1 MKISLIAAVAQNGV
15 IGWNNDL
22 PWHLPDD
29 FAFFKRKTS
38 HHPIIM
44 GRKSLEAL
52 GKPLPNRT
60 NIVLTRNTEFSA
72 AGVTV
77 VHTLDAA
84 IAEAKAINQTEIYVI
99 GGAEIY
105 KMALPIAT
113 TLYLTEIHHDFEG
126 DAYFP
131 RSIKANGR
139 RSVGVRT
146 PPTNATPYHLTS
158 SSTRGVKEFGGSWH
172 GRMPAPASHLRQPP
186 TRKQRKQGFLRNG
199 RLQSPPLCLG
209 AG

>member
-1 MKISLIAAVAQNGV
+1 MKISLISAVAENGV
-15 IGWNNDL
+15 IGRNNDM

-60 NIVLTRNTEFSA
+60 NIVITRNPDFTA

-77 VHTLDAA
+77 VHTLEDA
-84 IAEAKAINQTEIYVI
+84 IDEAKKADRPTDEIFVI

-105 KMALPIAT
+105 AMALPIAT
-113 TLYLTEIHHDFEG
+113 TLYLTEIYQAFEG
-126 DAYFP
+126 DTYFP
-131 RSIKANGR
+131 SFDKREWKEVSR
-139 RSVGVRT
+139 RL
-146 PPTNATPYHLTS
+146 H
-158 SSTRGVKEFGGSWH
+158 
-172 GRMPAPASHLRQPP
+172 PADERHVVAFDFVEYERI
-186 TRKQRKQGFLRNG
+186 N
-199 RLQSPPLCLG
+199 
-209 AG
+209 

>member
-1 MKISLIAAVAQNGV
+1 MKISLISAVAQNGV
-15 IGWNNDL
+15 IGRDNDM

-44 GRKSLEAL
+44 GRKSLQAL

-60 NIVLTRNTEFSA
+60 NIVITRNPDFEAPGT
-72 AGVTV
+72 TV
-77 VHTLDAA
+77 VHTLEDALT
-84 IAEAKAINQTEIYVI
+84 EAKKAVGETDEIFVI

-113 TLYLTEIHHDFEG
+113 TLYLTEIHQAYEG

-131 RSIKANGR
+131 TFDKSEWTEVSRK
-139 RSVGVRT
+139 
-146 PPTNATPYHLTS
+146 PHPTDDRHAAAFDFVEY
-158 SSTRGVKEFGGSWH
+158 E
-172 GRMPAPASHLRQPP
+172 
-186 TRKQRKQGFLRNG
+186 RKG
-199 RLQSPPLCLG
+199 
-209 AG
+209 

>member
-1 MKISLIAAVAQNGV
+1 MKISLIAAVAQNRV
-15 IGWNNDL
+15 IGKKNDL

-60 NIVLTRNTEFSA
+60 NIVVTRNADFQAT
-72 AGVTV
+72 GVTV
-77 VHTLDAA
+77 THTLDAA
-84 IAEAKAINQTEIYVI
+84 IDSAKSINQDEIFVI

-105 KMALPIAT
+105 ALALPVAT
-113 TLYLTEIHHDFEG
+113 TLYLTEIHKAYEG

-131 RSIKANGR
+131 EFVRSEWDEINR
-139 RSVGVRT
+139 V
-146 PPTNATPYHLTS
+146 PH
-158 SSTRGVKEFGGSWH
+158 
-172 GRMPAPASHLRQPP
+172 PADERHE
-186 TRKQRKQGFLRNG
+186 TGFDFVEYERKR
-199 RLQSPPLCLG
+199 
-209 AG
+209 

>member
-15 IGWNNDL
+15 IGRNNDL

-38 HHPIIM
+38 HHAIIM

-60 NIVLTRNTEFSA
+60 SLIITRNPDFKA
-72 AGVTV
+72 DGVTII
-77 VHTLDAA
+77 HTLDEA
-84 IAEAKAINQTEIYVI
+84 IAEARNVDREHYQSDEIFVI

-105 KMALPIAT
+105 ALALPIAA
-113 TLYLTEIHHDFEG
+113 TLYLTEIHQVYDG

-131 RSIKANGR
+131 LFDKSEWQEVSR
-139 RSVGVRT
+139 R
-146 PPTNATPYHLTS
+146 PHPTDERHA
-158 SSTRGVKEFGGSWH
+158 
-172 GRMPAPASHLRQPP
+172 ASFDFVEYERV
-186 TRKQRKQGFLRNG
+186 
-199 RLQSPPLCLG
+199 S
-209 AG
+209 

>member
-1 MKISLIAAVAQNGV
+1 MKISLISAVAQNGI
-15 IGWNNDL
+15 IGRQNDL

-29 FAFFKRKTS
+29 FAYFKRKTS

-60 NIVLTRNTEFSA
+60 NIVVTRNAHFKI

-77 VHTLDAA
+77 VNTLDDA
-84 IAEAKAINQTEIYVI
+84 IAEAQAVNQEEIFVI

-105 KMALPIAT
+105 AMALPIAT
-113 TLYLTEIHHDFEG
+113 TLYLTEIHKAYDG

-131 RSIKANGR
+131 EYDENEWDEVSRVPHPADER
-139 RSVGVRT
+139 HEVGFDFVEYER
-146 PPTNATPYHLTS
+146 
-158 SSTRGVKEFGGSWH
+158 
-172 GRMPAPASHLRQPP
+172 
-186 TRKQRKQGFLRNG
+186 RNG
-199 RLQSPPLCLG
+199 R
-209 AG
+209 

>member
-1 MKISLIAAVAQNGV
+1 MKISLIAAVAENGI
-15 IGWNNDL
+15 IGRENNL

-60 NIVLTRNTEFSA
+60 NIVITRNHDFSA
-72 AGVTV
+72 PGITV
-77 VHTLDAA
+77 VYTLNEA
-84 IAEAKAINQTEIYVI
+84 IASAQAINQTEIFVI

-105 KMALPIAT
+105 TIALPVAT
-113 TLYLTEIHHDFEG
+113 TLYLTEIHQAYEG

-131 RSIKANGR
+131 SFDKNEWREVHRHHHPADERHKASFDFVEYER
-139 RSVGVRT
+139 I
-146 PPTNATPYHLTS
+146 P
-158 SSTRGVKEFGGSWH
+158 
-172 GRMPAPASHLRQPP
+172 
-186 TRKQRKQGFLRNG
+186 
-199 RLQSPPLCLG
+199 
-209 AG
+209 

>member
-1 MKISLIAAVAQNGV
+1 MKISLISAVAQNGV
-15 IGWNNDL
+15 IGRDNDM

-60 NIVLTRNTEFSA
+60 NIVLTRNPYFTA
-72 AGVTV
+72 TGTTV
-77 VHTLDAA
+77 VHTLEEA
-84 IAEAKAINQTEIYVI
+84 IDEAQKVDRATDEIFII

-113 TLYLTEIHHDFEG
+113 TLYLTEIHQAYEG

-131 RSIKANGR
+131 TFDKSEWNEVSR
-139 RSVGVRT
+139 RPHAIDERHAAAFDFVAYER
-146 PPTNATPYHLTS
+146 
-158 SSTRGVKEFGGSWH
+158 KE
-172 GRMPAPASHLRQPP
+172 
-186 TRKQRKQGFLRNG
+186 
-199 RLQSPPLCLG
+199 
-209 AG
+209 

>member
-1 MKISLIAAVAQNGV
+1 MKISLISAVAQNGV
-15 IGWNNDL
+15 IGCTNPQGKPDL

-29 FAFFKRKTS
+29 FAFFKKKTS

-60 NIVLTRNTEFSA
+60 NIVITRNPEFTA

-77 VHTLDAA
+77 VHTLDNALA
-84 IAEAKAINQTEIYVI
+84 QARTVNQEEIFVI

-105 KMALPIAT
+105 AMALPIAT
-113 TLYLTEIHHDFEG
+113 TLYLTEIHQTYEG

-131 RSIKANGR
+131 AFDRSEWKEVSRKPHPADERHEAGFDF
-139 RSVGVRT
+139 VE
-146 PPTNATPYHLTS
+146 YEKQ
-158 SSTRGVKEFGGSWH
+158 VK
-172 GRMPAPASHLRQPP
+172 
-186 TRKQRKQGFLRNG
+186 
-199 RLQSPPLCLG
+199 
-209 AG
+209 